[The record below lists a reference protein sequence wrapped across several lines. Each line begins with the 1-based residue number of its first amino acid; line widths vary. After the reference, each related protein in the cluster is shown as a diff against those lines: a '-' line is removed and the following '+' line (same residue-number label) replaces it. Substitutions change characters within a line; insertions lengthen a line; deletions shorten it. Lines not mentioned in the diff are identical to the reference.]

1 MDFFL
6 TLAFLFFIG
15 SVAGWVVELLFR
27 RFFSSANPDRKWIN
41 PGFCS
46 GPYLPLYGVGL
57 CLMYVIALLE
67 GTGPFQSPVLG
78 EILLCLIMAL
88 CMTALEFAAGSLALK
103 IANVRLWD
111 YTGQWGNVRGVICP
125 KFSLVWAAFGA
136 LYTFFVHRHVKS
148 AVAWLFGHLSFSF
161 FIGLFFGVFLVD
173 LAQSAQLVS
182 KLKKFA
188 EDYDVI
194 VRYEALKA
202 IIRAKR
208 VEARLKYYFFRPFFT
223 ERPLIEHLLELKESF
238 ERRIKRR

>member
-194 VRYEALKA
+194 GPLRGPQGQNSGKA
-202 IIRAKR
+202 RGGQAQILLLPPVFHRA
-208 VEARLKYYFFRPFFT
+208 PFN
-223 ERPLIEHLLELKESF
+223 RAPSGA
-238 ERRIKRR
+238 